1 MQCTWSAQNSSYLR
15 TTAKVLTTTYLD
27 SVLKAE
33 TSLCQEN
40 IVKAIVFP
48 VVMYRCES
56 WTIKKAEHW
65 RIDAGIVVL
74 EKTLESPLDSKE
86 IRPVNPK
93 RNQTWLFT
101 GRADAEAKAPILW
114 PPDMKSKLSGKDPD
128 TGYKIEGRRRSGWQ
142 RMKWLDGIIDSMD
155 MNLSKL
161 QEIVKDREAWHAA
174 EHGVTKSQTWL
185 SSWTIWQKWY

>member
-93 RNQTWLFT
+93 GNQTWLFT

-114 PPDMKSKLSGKDPD
+114 PPDMKSQLIGKDPD

-142 RMKWLDGIIDSMD
+142 DEKVGWHHWLNGHEFEQTPRDSEGQGS
-155 MNLSKL
+155 LACC
-161 QEIVKDREAWHAA
+161 RTWGH
-174 EHGVTKSQTWL
+174 KSQTWL

>member
-93 RNQTWLFT
+93 GNQTWLFT

-128 TGYKIEGRRRSGWQ
+128 TGYKIEGWRRSGWQ